1 MTTRTSPAPAGLLR
15 PSLHCLAFAVAL
27 GSAGAALAKDVT
39 WEDIANDDKTTGD
52 VLQYGMGT
60 HAQRWSPLK
69 QVNADNVFKLT
80 PAWSYSFGDEKQRGQ
95 ESQAIV
101 SDGVIYVTAS
111 YSRLFALDAKTGK
124 RLWTYNHRLPDD
136 IRPCC
141 DVVNRGAAI
150 YGDKVFFGTLDAS
163 VVALNK
169 NTGKVVWKKKFA
181 DHGAGYTMTGAP
193 TIVKD
198 GKTGK
203 VLLIHGSSGDEF
215 GVVGRLFARDPDTG
229 EEIWMRPFVEG
240 HMGRLNGKDS
250 TVTGDVKAPSWPDDR
265 NSPTGKVESWS
276 HGGGAPWQSASFD
289 AETNTIIVGA
299 GNPGPWNTWAR
310 TAKGG
315 NPHDYDSLYTSGQVG
330 VDPSSGEVKWFYQH
344 TPNDAWDFSGNNE
357 LVLFDY
363 KAKDGKI
370 VKATAH
376 ADRNGFF
383 YVVDRSN
390 GKLQNAFPFVDNIT
404 WASHIDLKTG
414 RPVEREG
421 QRPPLPEPGQ
431 KHGKAVEVSPPFLG
445 GKNWNP
451 MAYSQ
456 DTGLFYVPANHWKE
470 DYWTEEV
477 SYTKGSAYLGMGFR
491 IKRMYDDHVGS
502 LRAMDPV
509 SGKVV
514 LGTQGTPAALG
525 RGAGHRR
532 QPGVHRHRRRLLQGL
547 RREERQGAVEIPDR
561 QRHRLATDHL
571 GTGRRAV
578 PRRDRRL
585 RRRRAAVGRRHGR
598 PDPAGGPGR
607 FLLGIQAAQLGQPHR
622 QPLIPAPRPARRGFP
637 RLRSIPMK
645 TFLLCAALL
654 GAGLAQAADDI
665 DDVRVIAGCRLEP
678 GARCA
683 KADLRGADLRNLDLG
698 RIDLAGA
705 DLSGADLRHARLD
718 LANLE
723 KANLRGA
730 DLTRASLQQANL
742 RGADLSGARA
752 VAIQAWGLFAQG
764 AQWQGADLTAA
775 YLEFARLSG
784 GRLHQATLRAADL
797 EMTWLSRADLKGAD
811 LRDAN
816 LQEVK
821 LAEAN
826 LEDADLRGSKVRFG
840 NFQGSNM
847 QGCKDCPAG
856 WQ

>member
-1 MTTRTSPAPAGLLR
+1 MTTRTSPAPAGLLH

-289 AETNTIIVGA
+289 AETNTIIRRRRQ
-299 GNPGPWNTWAR
+299 P
-310 TAKGG
+310 
-315 NPHDYDSLYTSGQVG
+315 
-330 VDPSSGEVKWFYQH
+330 
-344 TPNDAWDFSGNNE
+344 
-357 LVLFDY
+357 
-363 KAKDGKI
+363 
-370 VKATAH
+370 
-376 ADRNGFF
+376 
-383 YVVDRSN
+383 
-390 GKLQNAFPFVDNIT
+390 
-404 WASHIDLKTG
+404 
-414 RPVEREG
+414 RPVE
-421 QRPPLPEPGQ
+421 
-431 KHGKAVEVSPPFLG
+431 HLG
-445 GKNWNP
+445 
-451 MAYSQ
+451 A
-456 DTGLFYVPANHWKE
+456 H
-470 DYWTEEV
+470 
-477 SYTKGSAYLGMGFR
+477 R
-491 IKRMYDDHVGS
+491 
-502 LRAMDPV
+502 
-509 SGKVV
+509 
-514 LGTQGTPAALG
+514 QG
-525 RGAGHRR
+525 R
-532 QPGVHRHRRRLLQGL
+532 QPARL
-547 RREERQGAVEIPDR
+547 
-561 QRHRLATDHL
+561 
-571 GTGRRAV
+571 
-578 PRRDRRL
+578 
-585 RRRRAAVGRRHGR
+585 
-598 PDPAGGPGR
+598 
-607 FLLGIQAAQLGQPHR
+607 R
-622 QPLIPAPRPARRGFP
+622 QPLHLRPGRGGPEQRRGEVVLPAHPQRRLGTSPATTNWCCSTTRP
-637 RLRSIPMK
+637 RTARSSRPPP
-645 TFLLCAALL
+645 TPTA
-654 GAGLAQAADDI
+654 
-665 DDVRVIAGCRLEP
+665 
-678 GARCA
+678 
-683 KADLRGADLRNLDLG
+683 
-698 RIDLAGA
+698 
-705 DLSGADLRHARLD
+705 
-718 LANLE
+718 
-723 KANLRGA
+723 
-730 DLTRASLQQANL
+730 TAS
-742 RGADLSGARA
+742 SM
-752 VAIQAWGLFAQG
+752 WS
-764 AQWQGADLTAA
+764 TAA
-775 YLEFARLSG
+775 TASCRTPSPSSTTSPG
-784 GRLHQATLRAADL
+784 PATS
-797 EMTWLSRADLKGAD
+797 T
-811 LRDAN
+811 
-816 LQEVK
+816 
-821 LAEAN
+821 
-826 LEDADLRGSKVRFG
+826 
-840 NFQGSNM
+840 
-847 QGCKDCPAG
+847 
-856 WQ
+856 

>member
-514 LGTQGTPAALG
+514 WEHKEHLPLWAGVLATAGNLVFTGTGDGYFKAFDAKSGKELWKFQTGSGIVSPPITWEQDGEQYLGVTVGYG
-525 RGAGHRR
+525 
-532 QPGVHRHRRRLLQGL
+532 
-547 RREERQGAVEIPDR
+547 GAVP
-561 QRHRLATDHL
+561 LW
-571 GTGRRAV
+571 
-578 PRRDRRL
+578 
-585 RRRRAAVGRRHGR
+585 
-598 PDPAGGPGR
+598 GGD
-607 FLLGIQAAQLGQPHR
+607 
-622 QPLIPAPRPARRGFP
+622 
-637 RLRSIPMK
+637 M
-645 TFLLCAALL
+645 
-654 GAGLAQAADDI
+654 
-665 DDVRVIAGCRLEP
+665 
-678 GARCA
+678 
-683 KADLRGADLRNLDLG
+683 
-698 RIDLAGA
+698 
-705 DLSGADLRHARLD
+705 
-718 LANLE
+718 
-723 KANLRGA
+723 A
-730 DLTRASLQQANL
+730 DLTRPVAQGGSFWVFKLHVAQAVL
-742 RGADLSGARA
+742 AHVGKLHRQLPRAVTRQRGAVGGDVEEYAGPAAHAGLRPFLVVVGGDEDQLARVAFGGQPLAVFGGDPLGALQLGAGRQQPGTVQRGPAVELASGEFDVIGFQLDAQLDDPLNVVDVVPVGDEVEHHRIA
-752 VAIQAWGLFAQG
+752 V
-764 AQWQGADLTAA
+764 
-775 YLEFARLSG
+775 
-784 GRLHQATLRAADL
+784 RLHRAGHRQFL
-797 EMTWLSRADLKGAD
+797 GEG
-811 LRDAN
+811 
-816 LQEVK
+816 
-821 LAEAN
+821 LA
-826 LEDADLRGSKVRFG
+826 
-840 NFQGSNM
+840 
-847 QGCKDCPAG
+847 
-856 WQ
+856 